1 MPNISSGQ
9 HSFDRQKPPMEQLF
23 ETPTYKKPVKQLRL
37 LSYNIQVGMASSR
50 YRHYLTHSWKHFLP
64 HAKSLG
70 NLEHIAHMVSE
81 FDLVALQEVDAG
93 SIRSHDINQIE
104 YLAQRGHFPFWYYQ
118 TNRNLGRIAQ
128 NSNGFLARI
137 RPTKVE
143 EHKLPGVIR
152 GRGAIIAH
160 YGSLEHPIVIV
171 VAHLALGKRTRQLQ
185 IDYLSE
191 IIQGYEH
198 VVVMGDL
205 NCQANSSEMDNL
217 LKKTQLCVP
226 EVQPKTFPS
235 WRPTRSLDH
244 ILVTPSLHSGQ
255 LEVID
260 FNMSDHLPVAVAVN
274 IPETV
279 KIQA

>member
-9 HSFDRQKPPMEQLF
+9 HSFDLQKPPMDRLF
-23 ETPTYKKPVKQLRL
+23 ETETYKKPVKQLRL

-50 YRHYLTHSWKHFLP
+50 YRHYLTHSWKHILP
-64 HAKSLG
+64 HSKSLG
-70 NLEHIAHMVSE
+70 NLENIAHMVSE

-93 SIRSHDINQIE
+93 SIRSHYVNQIE

-128 NSNGFLARI
+128 NSNGFLTRF

-160 YGSLEHPIVIV
+160 YGSSEQPMVVV

-191 IIQGYEH
+191 LVQDYEH
-198 VVVMGDL
+198 VVLMGDL
-205 NCQANSSEMDNL
+205 NCQMNSSEMDSL
-217 LKKTQLCVP
+217 LKKTQFCTP

-244 ILVTPSLHSGQ
+244 ILVTPSLHAGQ

-279 KIQA
+279 KI

>member
-9 HSFDRQKPPMEQLF
+9 HSFDLQKPLMDRLF
-23 ETPTYKKPVKQLRL
+23 ETRLHKKPIKQLRL

-50 YRHYLTHSWKHFLP
+50 YRHYLTHSWKHVLP

-70 NLEHIAHMVSE
+70 NLENIAHMVSE

-93 SIRSHDINQIE
+93 SMRSHYVNQIE

-128 NSNGFLARI
+128 NSNGFLTRF
-137 RPTKVE
+137 RPTKIE

-152 GRGAIIAH
+152 GRGAITVH
-160 YGSLEHPIVIV
+160 YGSSEQPMVIV
-171 VAHLALGKRTRQLQ
+171 MAHLALGKRTRQLQ
-185 IDYLSE
+185 IDYLSDLVKD
-191 IIQGYEH
+191 YEH
-198 VVVMGDL
+198 VVLMGDL
-205 NCQANSSEMDNL
+205 NCQMNSSEMDSL
-217 LKKTQLCVP
+217 LKKTQFCTP

-244 ILVTPSLHSGQ
+244 ILVTPSLRAGQ
-255 LEVID
+255 LEVVD

-274 IPETV
+274 IPEAV
-279 KIQA
+279 KI

>member
-1 MPNISSGQ
+1 MPNISAGS
-9 HSFDRQKPPMEQLF
+9 HSFDLKKPPMNRLF
-23 ETPTYKKPVKQLRL
+23 ETSTQKKPIKQLKL
-37 LSYNIQVGMASSR
+37 LSYNIQVGVASSR

-64 HAKSLG
+64 HAKSLD
-70 NLEHIAHMVSE
+70 NLEHIAHMISE

-104 YLAQRGHFPFWYYQ
+104 YLAQRGHFPFWHYQ

-152 GRGAIIAH
+152 GRGAIMIH
-160 YGSLEHPIVIV
+160 YGCSEQPVVIV

-191 IIQGYEH
+191 LIQGYEH
-198 VVVMGDL
+198 AIVMGDL

-217 LKKTQLCVP
+217 LKKTHLCTP

-260 FNMSDHLPVAVAVN
+260 FNMSDHLPVAVVVN

-279 KIQA
+279 KI